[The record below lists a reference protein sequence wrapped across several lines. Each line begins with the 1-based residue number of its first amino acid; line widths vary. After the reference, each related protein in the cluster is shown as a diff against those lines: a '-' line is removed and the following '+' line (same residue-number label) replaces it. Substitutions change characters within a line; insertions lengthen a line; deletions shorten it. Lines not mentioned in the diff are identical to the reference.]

1 MLLHNKALSPKQISE
16 LRQKIRIILN
26 PHQEILL
33 AYLYGSVVNGSF
45 TSHSD
50 IDIGLYITPETL
62 ENRWY
67 PIRLKN
73 ELENNLDLGFQPKH
87 EIEIQIINQTS
98 PKFQYS
104 VIFKNPRI
112 LVRVEQVRVDFE
124 KKVLLKWY
132 DMRHL
137 GEFLYR
143 KRRVVKIEQL
153 KSNH

>member
-16 LRQKIRIILN
+16 LRQKIRTIIN

-33 AYLYGSVVNGSF
+33 AYLYGSVVNGPF

-67 PIRLKN
+67 PIQLKN

-87 EIEIQIINQTS
+87 EIDIRIINKAS
-98 PKFQYS
+98 PKYQYS
-104 VIFKNPRI
+104 VIFQNPRI
-112 LVRVEQVRVDFE
+112 LVRDDQVRVDFE
-124 KKVLLKWY
+124 KNVLLKWY
-132 DMRHL
+132 DMRHTW
-137 GEFLYR
+137 ENFYSER
-143 KRRVVKIEQL
+143 EEWL
-153 KSNH
+153 KSNS